1 MDLGI
6 LTEACI
12 TRPEIC
18 GAAGGPL
25 GFWIRRIYWNTQRE
39 VISSHAETG
48 TYFQITLDGIRL
60 R

>member
-12 TRPEIC
+12 TRPETC
-18 GAAGGPL
+18 GAAGGAL
-25 GFWIRRIYWNTQRE
+25 GFWMRRIYGNTQRE

-48 TYFQITLDGIRL
+48 TYFQITFDGIRL